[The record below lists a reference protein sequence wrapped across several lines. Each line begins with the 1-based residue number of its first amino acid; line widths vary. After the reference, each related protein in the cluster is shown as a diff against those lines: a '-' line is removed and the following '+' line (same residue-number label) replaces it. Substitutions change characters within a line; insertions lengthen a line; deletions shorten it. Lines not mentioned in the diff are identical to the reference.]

1 MIKLDNINVELTKF
15 SLKNINLHVEKGEF
29 FSLLGPTGSGKS
41 MLLETIAG
49 LKTVKSG
56 NVIIDKIDI
65 TNEKPENRNISIVY
79 QDFSLF
85 PNMTVEENIKYGLRF
100 KEKDPKYEE
109 KYKNLIKIFNIEH
122 ITSRYPKNLS
132 GGEKQRTS
140 LARGLVVEPKILL
153 LDEPFSALDNHT
165 KKQIM
170 HQMKEIHKQFDI
182 TILMVTHNFNEV
194 YYLSDKV
201 AIIDN
206 GEIIQTDDI
215 KSVFNHPENEFVAK
229 FTGMENIFDHELMKL
244 NLPEVVTSITY
255 KYGGIRPEN
264 IHIEN
269 ESCDLLLEGKIVEI
283 YNSGTHLEVT
293 VEYKKMKFIIFTI
306 NQLISNRLK
315 KGEVIQF
322 GFCKKDMCFIK

>member
-1 MIKLDNINVELTKF
+1 MIRLNNINVELSKF
-15 SLKNINLHVEKGEF
+15 SLKNINLFVEKGEF
-29 FSLLGPTGSGKS
+29 YSLLGPTGSGKS

-49 LKTVKSG
+49 LKSVKSG
-56 NVIIDKIDI
+56 NVLIDKVDK
-65 TNEKPENRNISIVY
+65 TKEKPENRNISIVY
-79 QDFSLF
+79 QDFALF

-109 KYKNLIKIFNIEH
+109 NYKNLIKIFNIEH
-122 ITSRYPKNLS
+122 ITDRYPKNLS

-182 TILMVTHNFNEV
+182 TILMVTHNFSEV
-194 YYLSDKV
+194 YYLADKV

-206 GEIIQTDDI
+206 GKIIQVNEIET
-215 KSVFNHPENEFVAK
+215 VFNHPENRFVAQ
-229 FTGMENIFDHELMKL
+229 FTGMENIFSRDEMERS
-244 NLPEVVTSITY
+244 LPELSPSEPYTCA
-255 KYGGIRPEN
+255 GIRPEN
-264 IHIEN
+264 IHIGN
-269 ESCDLLLEGKIVEI
+269 ESCDLLQVGKIIDV
-283 YNSGTHLEVT
+283 YNNGTHQEVT

-306 NQLISNRLK
+306 NQLMNVRLK

-322 GFCKKDMCFIK
+322 GFYKKDLCFMK

>member
-1 MIKLDNINVELTKF
+1 MIKLNNINVELTKF
-15 SLKNINLHVEKGEF
+15 SLNNINLHVEKGEF

-56 NVIIDKIDI
+56 NVIIDKLDK

-100 KEKDPKYEE
+100 KEKNPKYEE

-170 HQMKEIHKQFDI
+170 HQMKEIHKNFDI

-244 NLPEVVTSITY
+244 NLPELVTSTTY

-306 NQLISNRLK
+306 NQLMNSRLK
-315 KGEVIQF
+315 NGEVIQF

>member
-1 MIKLDNINVELTKF
+1 MIRLDNINVELTKF

-49 LKTVKSG
+49 LKTVKKG
-56 NVIIDKIDI
+56 KVIIDKIDI

-100 KEKDPKYEE
+100 KDKDPKYEK
-109 KYKNLIKIFNIEH
+109 KYKDLIKIFKIEH

-140 LARGLVVEPKILL
+140 LARGLIVEPKILL

-170 HQMKEIHKQFDI
+170 HQMKEIHKNFDI

-194 YYLSDKV
+194 YYLADKV

-206 GEIIQTDDI
+206 GDIIQTDVIED
-215 KSVFNHPENEFVAK
+215 VFNHPENEFVAK
-229 FTGMENIFDHELMKL
+229 FTGMENIFDYELMKM
-244 NLPEVVTSITY
+244 NLPDLEKNKIY

-264 IHIEN
+264 IYIEN
-269 ESCDLLLEGKIVEI
+269 KSCDLVLEGKIVEI

-293 VEYKKMKFIIFTI
+293 LEYKNMKFIIFTI
-306 NQLISNRLK
+306 NQLINSKLK
-315 KGEVIQF
+315 SGEVIEF
-322 GFCKKDMCFIK
+322 GFNKKDMCFIK